1 VDPKDTDFSISE
13 QCKMLDISR
22 SGFYYK
28 DRPKKQEGELILDS
42 VSMIYSYRPYYGAR
56 RLKDELMD
64 MFSIPVTRY
73 KASELMKTLNL
84 QAIYPK
90 KNTSIPNIQHKK
102 YKYRLKGLSITTPN
116 MVWATDIT
124 YIKLKKK
131 KGFAFLTVIFD
142 LYSRYVVAY
151 RLSLNMESEFCQDA
165 LNEALALHGAPKYF
179 NSDQGSQFT
188 DHTFTDIL
196 KAKKIIISMDGKG
209 RAFDNIFVERFW
221 RTIKYEDIYINGYET
236 MEELEAGLK
245 KYFYVYNFERRH
257 SSLEGRTPAEM
268 YLGVKILRQAC

>member
-1 VDPKDTDFSISE
+1 
-13 QCKMLDISR
+13 MLDLSR
-22 SGFYYK
+22 SSFYYEAMT
-28 DRPKKQEGELILDS
+28 KKQEDAQILDS
-42 VSMIYSYRPYYGAR
+42 VNMIYGKRPYYGAR
-56 RLKDELMD
+56 RLKDELLD
-64 MFSIPVTRY
+64 VYSVTVTRY
-73 KASELMKTLNL
+73 KAGELMKVLNL
-84 QAIYPK
+84 RAIYPK

-102 YKYRLKGLSITTPN
+102 YKYRLKGLLITTPN

-124 YIKLKKK
+124 YIKLKK
-131 KGFAFLTVIFD
+131 GFAYLTVIFD

-151 RLSLNMESEFCQDA
+151 RLSLNMESEFCKDA
-165 LNEALALHGAPKYF
+165 LNEALVLHGTPKYF

-245 KYFYVYNFERRH
+245 EYFYVYNFERRH
-257 SSLEGRTPAEM
+257 SSIEGRTPAEA
-268 YLGVKILRQAC
+268 YFGIKILRQAC